1 MQTTK
6 DLYKLLGLSRGAS
19 RDDIRKAHRM
29 LVRKY
34 HPDTNPQD
42 PQAEE
47 RFKEIQQAYEV
58 LSDDKKRREYDKTLY
73 TSSVETSGRPDT
85 RAADAKTGG
94 GAGHGMDERANR
106 DRGPMFTLGYFLGI
120 GLVALIIALLILLIL
135 GLD

>member
-1 MQTTK
+1 LQTTK

-34 HPDTNPQD
+34 HPDANPQD

-58 LSDDKKRREYDKTLY
+58 LSDDKKRREYDKRLY
-73 TSSVETSGRPDT
+73 TSSTEASGRPDT
-85 RAADAKTGG
+85 RAAGAKTGG
-94 GAGHGMDERANR
+94 GAAHGMGERANR
-106 DRGPMFTLGYFLGI
+106 DGGSMFTLGYFLGI

>member
-1 MQTTK
+1 LQTTK

-19 RDDIRKAHRM
+19 RDDIRTAHRM

-34 HPDTNPQD
+34 HPDANPQD

-58 LSDDKKRREYDKTLY
+58 LSDDKKRREYDKRLY
-73 TSSVETSGRPDT
+73 TSSTEASGRPDT
-85 RAADAKTGG
+85 RAAGAKTGG
-94 GAGHGMDERANR
+94 GAAHGMGERANR
-106 DRGPMFTLGYFLGI
+106 DGGSMFTLGYFLGI